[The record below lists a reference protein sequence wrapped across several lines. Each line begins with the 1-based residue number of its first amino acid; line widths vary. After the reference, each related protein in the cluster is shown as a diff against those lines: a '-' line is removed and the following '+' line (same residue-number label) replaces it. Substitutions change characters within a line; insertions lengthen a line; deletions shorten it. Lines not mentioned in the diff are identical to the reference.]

1 MSDKPAL
8 LFLVHRIPYP
18 PDKGDKIR
26 SFHLLKHLSQRY
38 SVYLATFVDDPNDWQ
53 FCSTVRQYC
62 TEALF
67 VPLPPVAAHLRS
79 LWALAKGEPLS
90 TAIYRSPTMGKWVQ
104 STVQRVGIERAL
116 VFCSPL
122 AQYVLSSTPSG
133 AILKT
138 TIVDFVD
145 IDSLKWRQYAKEHSW
160 PKSWI
165 FKREAC
171 KLARFE
177 AQVAAD
183 VDSSFF
189 VSEDEADHF
198 SQTVA
203 VARADIGFFS
213 NGVDS
218 DYFCP
223 DPTRES
229 PFRYDHGC
237 LVFTGAMDYW
247 PNIDAVVWFADN
259 IYPRLRE
266 KFPRLEFWIVG
277 GKPTPEVIA
286 LAERVGVNVTG
297 RVADVRPYLQYAMA
311 AIAPMRV
318 ARGLQNKVLEAMAM
332 AKPVLSS
339 PEAKTGIA
347 VGNGIGLLVASD
359 YEEYERLVKGLFAG
373 EYAEL
378 GSVARDVVLEKYSW
392 EANLAPLFEAVS

>member
-79 LWALAKGEPLS
+79 LWALAKREPLS

-189 VSEDEADHF
+189 VSSDEARQF
-198 SQTVA
+198 EQSSGTA
-203 VARADIGFFS
+203 SSNIGFFS

-223 DPTRES
+223 DNSHVT
-229 PFRYDHGC
+229 PFCNGSQC

-247 PNIDAVVWFADN
+247 PNIDAVVWFAN
-259 IYPRLRE
+259 EVYPRLRDRY
-266 KFPRLEFWIVG
+266 PRLEFWIVG
-277 GKPTPEVIA
+277 GKPASEVTA
-286 LAERVGVNVTG
+286 LAQKEGVTVTG
-297 RVADVRPYLQYAMA
+297 RVADVRPYLQYALA
-311 AIAPMRV
+311 AVAPMRV

-332 AKPVLSS
+332 SKPVLVS
-339 PEAKTGIA
+339 PQAQMGIA
-347 VGNGIGLLVASD
+347 ADDGVGLLVASD
-359 YEEYERLVKGLFAG
+359 YEDYERQFGLLFDG
-373 EYAEL
+373 QYSGL
-378 GSVARDVVLEKYSW
+378 GLAARDIVQQKYSW
-392 EANLAPLFEAVS
+392 EANLAPLTDAIG